1 MKNEKDLYMKFVVL
15 KIEDIN
21 SFMSETERNLF
32 WKLFWDMVDRKEG
45 IVKNEMGR

>member
-15 KIEDIN
+15 KIDDIN
-21 SFMSETERNLF
+21 KFMSEKERNLF

-45 IVKNEMGR
+45 RI